1 MPDWLTYV
9 LMVAGF
15 ALLIKG
21 SDWLVDG
28 SAAIAKSVGVSD
40 LVIGMTIV
48 ALGTS
53 LPELVVNVFA
63 AAGGQTD
70 LAIGN
75 ILGSC
80 IANILLI
87 LGVTAVINPVT
98 ATRGTV
104 WKEIPFCLLAALMVA
119 ILPND
124 RLLEGGNAVSQ
135 IPRTDGLV
143 LLSFL
148 CVFLYYCFELV
159 RGQVAASESDI

>member
-1 MPDWLTYV
+1 MDDWVTYA
-9 LMVAGF
+9 LMAVGF
-15 ALLIKG
+15 VVLIKG

-28 SAAIAKSVGVSD
+28 ASAIAKGVGVSD
-40 LVIGMTIV
+40 LVVGMTIV
-48 ALGTS
+48 AFGTS
-53 LPELVVNVFA
+53 LPELIVNVFA
-63 AAGGQTD
+63 ATKGQTD

-87 LGVTAVINPVT
+87 LGVTALIYPVG

-124 RLLEGGNAVSQ
+124 QLIEGGEVVSQ
-135 IPRTDGLV
+135 IV
-143 LLSFL
+143 L
-148 CVFLYYCFELV
+148 
-159 RGQVAASESDI
+159 ASEVDDA